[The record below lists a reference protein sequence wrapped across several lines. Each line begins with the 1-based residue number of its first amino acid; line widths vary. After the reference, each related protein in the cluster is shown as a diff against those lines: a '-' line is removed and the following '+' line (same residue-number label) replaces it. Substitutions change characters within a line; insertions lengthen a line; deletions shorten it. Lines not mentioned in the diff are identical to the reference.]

1 MLTEREKDCL
11 NHFYTMFEHQWKLND
26 IYRTQYDEDLEYY
39 IGYRDEKKYPLF
51 YNMFFPQLLP
61 RILTMLG
68 RMLEQIY
75 QGGTNE
81 LVSARPRKRSDVERA
96 PRIRGLLNYQLENL
110 NAIDKAGSSYLF
122 NLQWMTNALAWGKGV
137 AKLYWRKEERI
148 APLRKY
154 FPFPVLDKSG
164 RIQGFDIRST
174 IVEAPQIVYDA
185 PYAEVLHPKMAVPHP
200 NYKNIQLMPG
210 FFIVYR
216 RTLDQVVKN
225 VEKGIYRSDSLEQ
238 LKDSFANTS
247 KEPSI
252 GNKSYEAISKSIE
265 LEGLDFATFKSDYS
279 SPGIDIIEGYAK
291 YIFPE
296 DEVPYELGSGVKIKG
311 KESEAI
317 CHFDEMGKVLFKIQK
332 NTYGFRPFFDI
343 SGIMHPETF
352 YDLGII
358 RLGKDIQDQYN
369 TLANTRHQGSI
380 MQLMQML
387 KVREDADIPPEALI
401 WKPFGLI
408 PVENMEDVEI
418 FPTADLNQSGVFRE
432 QEEFFK
438 STIEDMTGMYR
449 YNMGSTP
456 TRQEHVGTIYSLQA
470 MGESR
475 TKLLLMTMDYQG
487 FQPFLKHMMRLNTW
501 HLPDDFEVRINT
513 QQGDMFTPLFPGD
526 LHPDYD
532 FTVRYT
538 SMEPALGKHF
548 RAQQLI
554 QYAQMWAQSPYLQQ
568 HQFMKAI
575 LEMLDFSDTDKYL
588 KSPEQVAQEQQ
599 MMMQT
604 QIQMHLGNMELQ
616 DAMAARDDERTL
628 QREIVKGLLK

>member
-1 MLTEREKDCL
+1 MLSEREKECL
-11 NHFYTMFEHQWKLND
+11 SHFYKMFEHQWNLNEE
-26 IYRTQYDEDLEYY
+26 YRDQYDEDLEYY
-39 IGYRDEKKYPLF
+39 IGFRHQERYPIF

-75 QGGTNE
+75 QGGTSE
-81 LVSARPRKRSDVERA
+81 LVSARPRKASDAERA
-96 PRIRGLLNYQLENL
+96 PRVRGLLNYQLENL
-110 NAIDKAGSSYLF
+110 NSIDAAGSSYLF
-122 NLQWMTNALAWGKGV
+122 NLAWMTNALAWGKGV

-148 APLRKY
+148 APLRQY
-154 FPFPVLDKSG
+154 VPMPVTDRNG
-164 RIQGFDIRST
+164 RIMGFDIKSVIT
-174 IVEAPQIVYDA
+174 QAPQVVYDG
-185 PYAEVLHPKMAVPHP
+185 PYAEVLHNKLMVPHP

-210 FFIVYR
+210 FFVVYR
-216 RTLDQVVKN
+216 RSLDQIIKN

-238 LKDSFANTS
+238 LKNSFENS
-247 KEPSI
+247 SIEPSL

-265 LEGLDFATFKSDYS
+265 LEGMDFSTFKSDYS

-296 DEVPYELGSGVKIKG
+296 DEVPYEVGSGIKIKG
-311 KESEAI
+311 KESEGIA
-317 CHFDEMGKVLFKIQK
+317 HFDEMGKVLFKIQK

-343 SGIMHPETF
+343 SGIMHPESF

-358 RLGKDIQDQYN
+358 RMGKDIQDQYN
-369 TLANTRHQGSI
+369 TLANTRHQNAI
-380 MQLMQML
+380 MSVNQML
-387 KVREDADIPPEALI
+387 KINANSDIPPEALI
-401 WKPFGLI
+401 WKPYGLI
-408 PVENMEDVEI
+408 PVEDMNDVQPLVVDDMTKGGI
-418 FPTADLNQSGVFRE
+418 FRE
-432 QEEFFK
+432 QEDFFK

-475 TKLLLMTMDYQG
+475 TKLLLMTMDFQG
-487 FQPFLKHMMRLNTW
+487 FQPFLKHMMLLNTW

-513 QQGDMFTPLFPGD
+513 QRGDMFSPLFPGD

-554 QYAQMWAQSPYLQQ
+554 QYAQMWQQSPYLQQ
-568 HQFMKAI
+568 HQFMRAI
-575 LEMLDFSDTDKYL
+575 LEMLDFHDTDKYL
-588 KSPEQVAQEQQ
+588 KSPQQVASEQAA
-599 MMMQT
+599 MMQQ
-604 QIQMHLGNMELQ
+604 QIQLQLGQMQMQ
-616 DAMAARDDERTL
+616 DQMAARDDERTL